1 VKIAVLSAISAPL
14 VGISAAWTLLRKD
27 GRASLSALATEL
39 KVSRGTVQN
48 RIERLTR
55 EGVIAGFSVR
65 VTEADDPHAVRAV
78 MMIEIT
84 GQKTLAA
91 IKALRGIPEVR
102 ALHTTNGAWDLVAE
116 LHAENLVEFERVLR
130 GIRSMDGVSKSE
142 TSLLLTTL

>member
-1 VKIAVLSAISAPL
+1 MDAIDRKLLA
-14 VGISAAWTLLRKD
+14 LLRKD
-27 GRASLSALATEL
+27 GRASLSALAAEL

-48 RIERLTR
+48 RIDRMTR
-55 EGVIAGFSVR
+55 EGTVTGFTVQ
-65 VTEADDPHAVRAV
+65 VAQADDPYAVRAV

-116 LHAENLVEFERVLR
+116 IQAENLVEFERVLR
-130 GIRSMDGVSKSE
+130 GIRAMDGVSKSE
-142 TSLLLTTL
+142 TSLLLTTV

>member
-1 VKIAVLSAISAPL
+1 MDTIDRKLLA
-14 VGISAAWTLLRKD
+14 LLRKD
-27 GRASLSALATEL
+27 GRASLSALAAEL

-55 EGVIAGFSVR
+55 DGVIAGFSVR
-65 VTEADDPHAVRAV
+65 VTEADDPHAVRAIT
-78 MMIEIT
+78 MIEIT

-91 IKALRGIPEVR
+91 IQTLRGIPEVR

-116 LHAENLVEFERVLR
+116 IHTDNLVEFERVVR
-130 GIRSMDGVSKSE
+130 GIRAMDGVSKSE

>member
-1 VKIAVLSAISAPL
+1 MDAIDRKLLA
-14 VGISAAWTLLRKD
+14 LLRND
-27 GRASLSALATEL
+27 GRASLSALAAEL

-48 RIERLTR
+48 RIDRMTR
-55 EGVIAGFSVR
+55 GGIVTGFTVQVAR
-65 VTEADDPHAVRAV
+65 ANDPYAVRAV

-116 LHAENLVEFERVLR
+116 IQAENLVEFERVLR
-130 GIRSMDGVSKSE
+130 GIRAMDGVSKSE
-142 TSLLLTTL
+142 TSLLLTTV

>member
-1 VKIAVLSAISAPL
+1 MDTIDRKLLA
-14 VGISAAWTLLRKD
+14 LLRKD
-27 GRASLSALATEL
+27 GRASLSALAAEL

-55 EGVIAGFSVR
+55 DGVIAGFSVR
-65 VTEADDPHAVRAV
+65 VTEADDPHAVRAIT
-78 MMIEIT
+78 MIEIT

-91 IKALRGIPEVR
+91 IQTLRGIPEVR

-116 LHAENLVEFERVLR
+116 IHTENLVEFERVLR
-130 GIRSMDGVSKSE
+130 GIRAMDGVSKSE

>member
-1 VKIAVLSAISAPL
+1 MDTIDRKLLA
-14 VGISAAWTLLRKD
+14 LLRKD
-27 GRASLSALATEL
+27 GRASLSALAAEL

-65 VTEADDPHAVRAV
+65 VTEADDPHAVRAIT
-78 MMIEIT
+78 MIEIT

-91 IKALRGIPEVR
+91 IQTLRGIPEVR

-116 LHAENLVEFERVLR
+116 IHTENLVEFERVLR
-130 GIRSMDGVSKSE
+130 GIRAMDGVSKSE

>member
-1 VKIAVLSAISAPL
+1 MPFRQGIMDTIDRKLLS
-14 VGISAAWTLLRKD
+14 LLRRD
-27 GRASLSALATEL
+27 GRASLSALAGEL

-48 RIERLTR
+48 RIDRLTR
-55 EGVIAGFSVR
+55 DGVIAGFTVR

-116 LHAENLVEFERVLR
+116 IHADNLVEFERVLR
-130 GIRSMDGVSKSE
+130 GVRAMDGVSKSE

>member
-1 VKIAVLSAISAPL
+1 MDTTDRKLLA
-14 VGISAAWTLLRKD
+14 LLRKD

-39 KVSRGTVQN
+39 NVSRGTVQN
-48 RIERLTR
+48 RIDRLTR
-55 EGVIAGFSVR
+55 DGVISGFTVR
-65 VTEADDPHAVRAV
+65 VTEADDPHAVRAIT
-78 MMIEIT
+78 MIEIT

-91 IKALRGIPEVR
+91 VKALRGIPEVR

-130 GIRSMDGVSKSE
+130 GIRAMDGVSKSE

>member
-1 VKIAVLSAISAPL
+1 MDTIDRRLLA
-14 VGISAAWTLLRKD
+14 LLRKD
-27 GRASLSALATEL
+27 GRASLSALAAEL

-55 EGVIAGFSVR
+55 DGVIAGFSVR
-65 VTEADDPHAVRAV
+65 VTEADDPHAVRAIT
-78 MMIEIT
+78 MIEIT

-91 IKALRGIPEVR
+91 IQTLRGIPEVR

-116 LHAENLVEFERVLR
+116 IHTENLVEFERVLR
-130 GIRSMDGVSKSE
+130 GIRAMDGVSKSE

>member
-1 VKIAVLSAISAPL
+1 MDTVDRKLLA
-14 VGISAAWTLLRKD
+14 LLRKD
-27 GRASLSALATEL
+27 GRASLSALAAEL

-55 EGVIAGFSVR
+55 DGVIAGFSVR
-65 VTEADDPHAVRAV
+65 VTEADDPHAVRAIT
-78 MMIEIT
+78 MIEIT

-91 IKALRGIPEVR
+91 IQTLRGIPEVR

-116 LHAENLVEFERVLR
+116 IHTENLVEFERVLR
-130 GIRSMDGVSKSE
+130 GIRAMDGVSKSE

>member
-1 VKIAVLSAISAPL
+1 MDTIDRKLLA
-14 VGISAAWTLLRKD
+14 LLRKD
-27 GRASLSALATEL
+27 GRASLSALAAEL

-55 EGVIAGFSVR
+55 DGVIAGFSVR
-65 VTEADDPHAVRAV
+65 VTEADDPHAVRAIT
-78 MMIEIT
+78 MIEIT

-91 IKALRGIPEVR
+91 IQTLRGIPEVR

-116 LHAENLVEFERVLR
+116 IHTENLMEFERVLR
-130 GIRSMDGVSKSE
+130 GIRAMDGVSKSE

>member
-1 VKIAVLSAISAPL
+1 MDTIDRKLLA
-14 VGISAAWTLLRKD
+14 LLRKD
-27 GRASLSALATEL
+27 GRASLSALAAEL

-55 EGVIAGFSVR
+55 DGVIAGFSVR
-65 VTEADDPHAVRAV
+65 VTEADDPHAVRAIT
-78 MMIEIT
+78 MIEIT

-91 IKALRGIPEVR
+91 IQTLRGIPEVR

-116 LHAENLVEFERVLR
+116 IHTENLVEFERVLR
-130 GIRSMDGVSKSE
+130 GIRATDGVSKSE

>member
-1 VKIAVLSAISAPL
+1 MDTIDRKLLA
-14 VGISAAWTLLRKD
+14 LLRKD
-27 GRASLSALATEL
+27 GRASLSALAEEL

-55 EGVIAGFSVR
+55 GGVIAGFSVR
-65 VTEADDPHAVRAV
+65 VTQADDPHAVRAV

-84 GQKTLAA
+84 GQKTLAV
-91 IKALRGIPEVR
+91 IQALRGLPEVH

-116 LHAENLVEFERVLR
+116 IHADNLVEFERVLR
-130 GIRSMDGVSKSE
+130 GVRAMDGVSKSE